1 MPNWKKVI
9 VSGSAGN
16 LSSLSVDT
24 FVSASSINVKGT
36 ITADSGSFTY
46 LTTVYETSSI
56 IFSSGSNVLGDESS
70 DLQTLWG
77 RVNLPSG
84 PLTVTGSINASGGFT
99 GSLLGTSSTAS
110 FVATAQTASYVFQ
123 AISSSYASTSSY
135 FNGLVES
142 ASYATTASFAF
153 SIPDQGFQFT
163 QAIGTSSWTVN
174 HNLNTFTPLVDVYDS
189 SYNQLIPAGVSSIS
203 SNTTQITFS
212 TAQAGFAIIS
222 KGSGVSSTNAIT
234 ASYALTASY
243 AASVGPLSQS
253 VQITGSLTIS
263 GSSTFRN
270 IGPAEFTGS
279 VSVSGSINYTGNQTV
294 SNGYVILSQVSQS
307 LNFAD
312 DNAAATG
319 GVPLGGLYR
328 NGNFILIRVGGSAFT
343 LFSGTVK
350 FSDYTGPNC
359 SSATEVTVS
368 GNNDTFCTST
378 IFTSDSFL
386 ELTNDTYYLA
396 FGGNYVQITITGAD
410 IAPQNTATVTSVC
423 GTCP

>member
-110 FVATAQTASYVFQ
+110 FVATAQTASHVLQ

-174 HNLNTFTPLVDVYDS
+174 HNLNTSTPLVNVYDS
-189 SYNQLIPAGVSSIS
+189 IYNQLIPASVSSIDA
-203 SNTTQITFS
+203 NTTQITFS
-212 TAQAGFAIIS
+212 TEQAGYAIIS

-234 ASYALTASY
+234 ASYALTASFVTTAQTASY
-243 AASVGPLSQS
+243 ILNAVSASRATSAANADTASYVL
-253 VQITGSLTIS
+253 
-263 GSSTFRN
+263 N
-270 IGPAEFTGS
+270 S
-279 VSVSGSINYTGNQTV
+279 VSSSFAATASYLNPVTNS
-294 SNGYVILSQVSQS
+294 YVVLTQVSAS
-307 LNFAD
+307 LNFVD
-312 DNAAATG
+312 DTAAAAG

-328 NGNFILIRVGGSAFT
+328 NGNFILIRIS
-343 LFSGTVK
+343 
-350 FSDYTGPNC
+350 
-359 SSATEVTVS
+359 
-368 GNNDTFCTST
+368 
-378 IFTSDSFL
+378 
-386 ELTNDTYYLA
+386 
-396 FGGNYVQITITGAD
+396 
-410 IAPQNTATVTSVC
+410 
-423 GTCP
+423 